1 LEKISDFSVSSDK
14 HRLNVDTIHGFLKR
28 SDWAAKRTR
37 ETVVK
42 SIDQSL
48 CFGAYQGARQIG
60 FMRVVTDTCTFA
72 YLCDVFVDEEFRG
85 LGISRR
91 MLEAVL
97 VHPDLQKLRRFVLA
111 TSSAHGLYEKF
122 GFQLVPDNKFMEIKN
137 DDV

>member
-1 LEKISDFSVSSDK
+1 
-14 HRLNVDTIHGFLKR
+14 
-28 SDWAAKRTR
+28 
-37 ETVVK
+37 
-42 SIDQSL
+42 
-48 CFGAYQGARQIG
+48 
-60 FMRVVTDTCTFA
+60 MRVVTDTCTFA